1 MRTARTSGTFG
12 SLWRNFGSPVS
23 LAGVTGNPHPTCEI
37 AFDDRAFGNRDLLV
51 GALARAVTS
60 AVRCLFGVAVVSD
73 DQRERMLIDVTS
85 VALGFGVLTVNDAH
99 AVASVDE
106 LRPSEHLALF
116 GGAPGAFGS
125 NTGVDVGEG
134 SAHVENGALSARAR
148 TFLLS
153 AVVVVRG
160 LDPAP
165 VRSALRTNQAAWF
178 VKMTERLKARG
189 NLPVRLGLPASSGA
203 ATSRAIEP
211 RSMTDDGIVVG
222 EAFVVS
228 YAAARSPVFRVKR
241 AADAFMT

>member
-1 MRTARTSGTFG
+1 MSADH
-12 SLWRNFGSPVS
+12 RNWESVIG
-23 LAGVTGNPHPTCEI
+23 CQ
-37 AFDDRAFGNRDLLV
+37 
-51 GALARAVTS
+51 
-60 AVRCLFGVAVVSD
+60 LF
-73 DQRERMLIDVTS
+73 
-85 VALGFGVLTVNDAH
+85 
-99 AVASVDE
+99 
-106 LRPSEHLALF
+106 
-116 GGAPGAFGS
+116 
-125 NTGVDVGEG
+125 
-134 SAHVENGALSARAR
+134 
-148 TFLLS
+148 S

-241 AADAFMT
+241 AADAFMS